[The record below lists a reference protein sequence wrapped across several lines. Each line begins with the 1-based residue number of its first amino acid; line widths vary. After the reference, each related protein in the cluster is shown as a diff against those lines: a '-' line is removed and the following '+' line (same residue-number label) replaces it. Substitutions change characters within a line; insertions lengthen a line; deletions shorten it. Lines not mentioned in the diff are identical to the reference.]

1 MNPECLLIAAPSI
14 NFGAFT
20 SVCETVLGYSPS
32 QSANVTQRELSEAEL
47 FLSCLAALRDPHAPV
62 GFAANLLT
70 HVAFSVFIVAHEHDF
85 VPILER
91 CSGMA
96 FVSAET
102 LVSGVMAAVVSGTL
116 AQWRD
121 AVAAG
126 CTPGVR
132 PTVRAGFN
140 KIYDI
145 FCGANLDV
153 WGSYRQNTSADG
165 TLLLEYK
172 PR

>member
-1 MNPECLLIAAPSI
+1 MNPECLLISAPSV
-14 NFGAFT
+14 NFDALT
-20 SVCETVLGYSPS
+20 SACETVLGYPLSRAAS
-32 QSANVTQRELSEAEL
+32 TSQRELSGAEA
-47 FLSCLAALRDPHAPV
+47 FLSCLAALRDPKAPV
-62 GFAANLLT
+62 GFAANLLA
-70 HVAFSVFIVAHEHDF
+70 HAAFSVLIVADERDF
-85 VPILER
+85 ILILEL

-102 LVSGVMAAVVSGTL
+102 LVRGVTAAVVSGTL

-126 CTPGVR
+126 CMR
-132 PTVRAGFN
+132 DAKPTVRIGFN
-140 KIYDI
+140 RLYDI

-153 WGSYRQNTSADG
+153 WGNYRRDEARDG